1 MIQKIF
7 ALVALGL
14 VVSVPC
20 RAEEKIQS
28 LDSIYGF
35 VKETIE
41 QSLKTSA
48 EYEISVLPL
57 DNQLKLPECT
67 KPLEVFKAADLVKA
81 GRATIGVRC
90 DAEKKWS
97 IFVSAIIK
105 VYEHVIVLTR
115 AAQRGE
121 LITGQY
127 LAIDKR
133 DVSKCRG
140 DFLTQTGQ
148 VENKQAARNLPAGT
162 ILGAR
167 SVVEPPMVKRKD
179 KITISSTQPG
189 FAIQMS
195 GIAMMDG
202 VKGQLIRVKNENS
215 GRIIGATVIEPGLVL
230 VK

>member
-1 MIQKIF
+1 MTQRIF

-20 RAEEKIQS
+20 GAEEKTQS
-28 LDSIYGF
+28 LDSLYGF

-41 QSLKTSA
+41 QSVKTSA

-67 KPLEVFKAADLVKA
+67 KPLEVFKATDLVKA

-97 IFVSAIIK
+97 LFVSAIIK

-115 AAQRGE
+115 AVQRGE

-127 LAIDKR
+127 LAVEKR

-140 DFLTQTGQ
+140 DFLTQPGQ

-179 KITISSTQPG
+179 KITISSAQPG